1 MQKTIITNISAPP
14 GTKEIIITSVFD
26 APRELVFKAITDP
39 NLVPQWWGPKT
50 YTTVVDKMD
59 VHPGGVW
66 RYINRDAEGK
76 EFAFSGVYKEVAPP
90 SRLSYT
96 FNFEPVPGH
105 ESLET
110 VTFEEMPDGKTKMV
124 DTDSFR
130 SVEDRDGMLKSGVE
144 TGAVE
149 SMSRFAEVLE
159 RLKKESAKELV
170 ITRVFNAPVE
180 LAWKAWTKPERVKQW
195 WGPKGFTAP
204 FAKIDFRVGGKY
216 LNSMRSP
223 DGKDFWSTGV
233 YEEIVPLKRIVVTDS
248 FADEKGNVVS
258 AAYYGMS
265 ATFPLELLI
274 TVTFEEVDGKTKM
287 TLQHS
292 GIKGLSDADFSNMRQ
307 GWEESFDKLD
317 VYLKTVQVLTI
328 A

>member
-1 MQKTIITNISAPP
+1 
-14 GTKEIIITSVFD
+14 
-26 APRELVFKAITDP
+26 
-39 NLVPQWWGPKT
+39 
-50 YTTVVDKMD
+50 
-59 VHPGGVW
+59 
-66 RYINRDAEGK
+66 
-76 EFAFSGVYKEVAPP
+76 
-90 SRLSYT
+90 
-96 FNFEPVPGH
+96 
-105 ESLET
+105 
-110 VTFEEMPDGKTKMV
+110 
-124 DTDSFR
+124 
-130 SVEDRDGMLKSGVE
+130 
-144 TGAVE
+144 
-149 SMSRFAEVLE
+149 MSRFAEVLE
-159 RLKKESAKELV
+159 KLQNESARALV

-180 LAWKAWTKPERVKQW
+180 LVWKAWTEPERAKQW

-204 FAKIDFRVGGKY
+204 FTKIDLRIGGKY

-233 YEEIVPLKRIVVTDS
+233 YKEIVPLKQIVVTDS

-274 TVTFEEVDGKTKM
+274 TLTFEEVDGKTKM

-317 VYLKTVQVLTI
+317 VYLKTAQVLTI